1 VTRLTRPVPRR
12 PRPVYLRV
20 IPPAASPCDVPD
32 TPARPLQWLILIVLI
47 VLCLVIWTLV
57 FINPWAVQ

>member
-1 VTRLTRPVPRR
+1 MTRLTRPVPRR
-12 PRPVYLRV
+12 PQPLYLRV
-20 IPPAASPCDVPD
+20 VPQAEPAD
-32 TPARPLQWLILIVLI
+32 TPASPLQWLILGVLI